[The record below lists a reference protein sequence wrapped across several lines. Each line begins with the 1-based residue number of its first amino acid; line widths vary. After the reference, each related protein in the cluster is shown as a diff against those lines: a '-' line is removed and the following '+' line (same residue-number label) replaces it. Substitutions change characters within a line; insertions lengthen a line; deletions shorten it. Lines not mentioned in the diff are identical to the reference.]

1 MDVVTQIVAGRQQ
14 QIDGI
19 ERMLGASALAH
30 AALVALVILGPASWF
45 GSRLVKEDENVMT
58 ISLGGPVGPNT
69 GGMTTMGGRPVQA
82 IAEAKPPIEAVRPP
96 AARTPEMIEPTKV
109 APKKAETKLRDDAK
123 DPRGRT
129 PTKGQ
134 EVQKGTAVADTLAR
148 GQGFGLSSGG
158 GGTGSYLDT
167 ANFCCPE
174 YIATMVELIKR
185 NWDSKQQ
192 SAGTTLVKYTIQRD
206 GTLTNIQI
214 EKSSGFQALDFM
226 ANRAMLLTKKLP
238 PLPSAFTEPS
248 LTVHLTFEYQ
258 R

>member
-1 MDVVTQIVAGRQQ
+1 MDVVTQIVSVRARQT
-14 QIDGI
+14 DGL
-19 ERMLGASALAH
+19 ERMLGASTFGH
-30 AALVALVILGPASWF
+30 AVLIAIVLLGPASWF
-45 GSRLVKEDENVMT
+45 GARTVQEDENVMT

-82 IAEAKPPIEAVRPP
+82 VAEAKPVVEPVRPP
-96 AARTPEMIEPTKV
+96 AAREPEMIEPTKK
-109 APKKAETKLRDDAK
+109 APKKVDTKLKDDPK

-134 EVQKGTAVADTLAR
+134 ELQKGTAVAESTAR
-148 GQGFGLSSGG
+148 GQGFGLSTGG
-158 GGTGSYLDT
+158 MGTGSYLDT

-174 YIATMVELIKR
+174 YIATMVDLIKR

-192 SAGTTLVKYTIQRD
+192 AVGTAVVKYTIQRD
-206 GTLTNIQI
+206 GSLTGIMV
-214 EKSSGFQALDFM
+214 EKTSGFPALDYM
-226 ANRAMLLTKKLP
+226 ANRAMLLTKQLP
-238 PLPSAFTEPS
+238 PLPSAFSEPS